1 MDKDQE
7 LLFKDLGATAQ
18 QTVEQVRGLEENYF
32 SVLQKTMSGIPW
44 IVDLNRKVQ
53 DVAEEQLATGLKFA
67 HSLSDARNFE
77 DLVQIQTEFWQA
89 ELIAFSEQTKTLGK
103 AYTKAVADAMNPP
116 LNRAA

>member
-1 MDKDQE
+1 
-7 LLFKDLGATAQ
+7 
-18 QTVEQVRGLEENYF
+18 
-32 SVLQKTMSGIPW
+32 VLQKTMSGIPW

-53 DVAEEQLATGLKFA
+53 DVAKEQLATGLKFA
-67 HSLSDARNFE
+67 HSLSDASQ

-89 ELIAFSEQTKTLGK
+89 ELIAFSEQTKALGK

>member
-53 DVAEEQLATGLKFA
+53 DVADEQLATGLKFA
-67 HSLSDARNFE
+67 HSLSDARNFQ
-77 DLVQIQTEFWQA
+77 DLIQIQTEFWQA

-103 AYTKAVADAMNPP
+103 PYTKAVADAINPS